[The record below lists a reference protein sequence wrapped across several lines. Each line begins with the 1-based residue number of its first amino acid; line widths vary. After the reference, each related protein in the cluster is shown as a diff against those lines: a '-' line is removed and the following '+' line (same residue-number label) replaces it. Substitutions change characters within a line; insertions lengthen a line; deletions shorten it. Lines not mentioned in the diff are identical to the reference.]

1 MARELILEYIEEQTE
16 KFNFIDYK
24 DLSALI
30 LGKRFNLSRNTVSQ
44 YLNEFC
50 RDGIL
55 FKVNTRPVIFIH
67 KEIFENKY
75 NIRITKKMY
84 TSIDELSED
93 VGLLEQDSSNED
105 FNNIFNEVIGVNE
118 SLSSSIEQIKMAA
131 NYPNGGLPIL
141 LTGPTGSGKSFLAEK
156 MYEYCKSENLLQKDA
171 PFIVLNCADF
181 SDNPELLSANLFGYE
196 KGAFTG
202 ADFAKRGLL
211 EEADRGIL
219 FLDEVHCLKPESQEK
234 LFIFMDKGK
243 YRRIGENDKWR
254 SSKVRLVFATTE
266 DIEKVLLKTFMRRI
280 PITIAIPALD
290 MRTEKEKEH
299 MIISF
304 FQEEA
309 KNIQK
314 HIRVGKKTLDVLQ
327 NNKFSGNVGELK
339 NCIKYACANAYS
351 LGKNKDS
358 ITIRLLNL
366 PNNAFNSLEYSQIV
380 YDDDEIIDIDKNRV
394 NIENYKNNNAEK
406 LEELY
411 RVIIGNCLEL
421 LNQDKEIE
429 DVLKINNKK
438 MYDYYEFILYRKD
451 YKINNKKYEV
461 LYNILD
467 DILTGIFDRGRIQL
481 TSNVKKTLI
490 KYFIEANR
498 YNDLIVVEKI
508 ASDKNFKNILNFFK
522 VNYYKEYI
530 AVNEII
536 ESLNSSVDFKLS
548 VLDQIVLIHN
558 VINANSREDNEE
570 ILGII
575 ISHGYATATSIADAT
590 NKMIGKYVFESI
602 DMPIG
607 STTLHVIEKLKSYLE
622 KMVTYKRVILLV
634 DMGSLEEIY
643 RGLDI
648 IEDKKVG
655 IVNNITT
662 RLALDIGLKI
672 TQKKNMEEILKETSN
687 IVTKY
692 KIIQPK
698 RKKKAIITTCQTGI
712 GTAISFSKLIKESLP
727 ENTEIEVK
735 AVDFGTLCIEKETNI
750 YIKDYDVKFIVGTK
764 DPQIDNI
771 TFLPIEKIVTAE
783 CIKEFKDFLL
793 ETIDEDEEENFN
805 NKLIKLFSLENIIQ
819 QLTILNGN
827 KLIDYIED
835 AVKELEAELEL
846 KFFNSTKIG
855 LYIHLSCMIERLVI
869 GGGIQSYRDTSDFTK
884 VDKITM
890 VKIKQSLSVV
900 ENAFSV
906 DIPKEE
912 LGYIFDYIKNDKNY
926 RDKVADLD
934 NN

>member
-1 MARELILEYIEEQTE
+1 MARELILKYIEEQTE
-16 KFNFIDYK
+16 KFNFINYK
-24 DLSALI
+24 DLSALNI
-30 LGKRFNLSRNTVSQ
+30 GERFNLSRNTVSQ
-44 YLNEFC
+44 YLNEFY
-50 RDGIL
+50 RDNIL

-67 KEIFENKY
+67 KAVFENKY
-75 NIRITKKMY
+75 NTIITKKTY
-84 TSIDELSED
+84 TSMNELSEY
-93 VGLLEQDSSNED
+93 VGLLKKDSRD
-105 FNNIFNEVIGVNE
+105 DDLDNIFNEVIGASE
-118 SLSSSIEQIKMAA
+118 SLSGSIEQLKMAA

-156 MYEYCKSENLLQKDA
+156 MYEYCKSENLLEKDA

-202 ADFAKRGLL
+202 ADSAKRGLL

-219 FLDEVHCLKPESQEK
+219 FLDEVHCLKAESQEK

-243 YRRIGENDKWR
+243 YRRLGENDKWR

-266 DIEKVLLKTFMRRI
+266 DVEKALLKTFIRRI
-280 PITIAIPALD
+280 AITIAIPALD

-309 KNIQK
+309 KDIQK
-314 HIRVGKKTLDVLQ
+314 HIRVGKKTLDVLK

-351 LGKNKDS
+351 LGKDKDS
-358 ITIRLLNL
+358 IVIRLLNL
-366 PNNAFNSLEYSQIV
+366 PNNAFNSLEYTQIS
-380 YDDDEIIDIDKNRV
+380 YDDEIIDISKNRV
-394 NIENYKNNNAEK
+394 NIENYKNNNVEK

-411 RVIIGNCLEL
+411 RSVIGNCLDL

-429 DVLKINNKK
+429 DVLKINNKIV
-438 MYDYYEFILYRKD
+438 YDYYEFLLYRKD
-451 YKINNKKYEV
+451 YKINSKKYEV

-467 DILTGIFDRGRIQL
+467 DILTGVFDRGRIQL
-481 TSNVKKTLI
+481 TSNVKKALI
-490 KYFIEANR
+490 RYFIEANR
-498 YNDLIVVEKI
+498 YNDLIVVEEI
-508 ASDKNFKNILNFFK
+508 ASDKNIKNILNFFK

-530 AVNEII
+530 SINETI

-558 VINANSREDNEE
+558 IINANSKKDSEE

-643 RGLDI
+643 RGLNI

-672 TQKKNMEEILKETSN
+672 TQKKNMEEILEETNN
-687 IVTKY
+687 IVTRY

-698 RKKKAIITTCQTGI
+698 VKKKAIITTCQTGI
-712 GTAISFSKLIKESLP
+712 GTAINFRKLIKESLP

-735 AVDFGTLCIEKETNI
+735 AVDFGTLCIEKETNR
-750 YIKDYDVKFIVGTK
+750 YIRDYDVKFIIGTK

-783 CIKEFKDFLL
+783 CINEFKDFLL
-793 ETIDEDEEENFN
+793 ETIDEDEEEKFN
-805 NKLIKLFSLENIIQ
+805 SKLIKLFSLENIIQ

-869 GGGIQSYRDTSDFTK
+869 GGGIQTYRDTSNFSK
-884 VDKITM
+884 IDKAIL

-906 DIPKEE
+906 DVPKEE
-912 LGYIFDYIKNDKNY
+912 LGYIYDYIQNDRIYK
-926 RDKVADLD
+926 DKVANIA